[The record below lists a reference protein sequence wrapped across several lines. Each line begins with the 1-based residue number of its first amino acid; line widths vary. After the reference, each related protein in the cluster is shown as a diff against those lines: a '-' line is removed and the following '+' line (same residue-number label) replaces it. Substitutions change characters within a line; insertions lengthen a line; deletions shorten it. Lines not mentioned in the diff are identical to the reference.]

1 MSQTDPFEKLT
12 LFRTM
17 LMHAKEKAGKDRDF
31 GEAEG
36 ILDQA
41 KELLEEVRPH
51 VTPELYQ
58 EMKHEFIDAVLYVEH
73 ARGDFP
79 PDPEKEP

>member
-1 MSQTDPFEKLT
+1 MNEPDPFEKLT

-17 LMHAKEKAGKDRDF
+17 LMHAKEKAAKDRRFD
-31 GEAEG
+31 EAED

-41 KELLEEVRPH
+41 KAILEEVRPH
-51 VTPELYQ
+51 VTPELAE
-58 EMKHEFIDAVLYVEH
+58 EMKYEYIDSALFVEH

-79 PDPEKEP
+79 PDPEQEP

>member
-17 LMHAKEKAGKDRDF
+17 LMHAKEKASKDRRF
-31 GEAEG
+31 EEAED

-41 KELLEEVRPH
+41 KAILEEVRPH
-51 VTPELYQ
+51 VTPELAE
-58 EMKHEFIDAVLYVEH
+58 EMKYEYIDATLYVEH

-79 PDPEKEP
+79 PDSEKEP

>member
-1 MSQTDPFEKLT
+1 VNEADPFEKLT

-17 LMHAKEKAGKDRDF
+17 LMHAKEKAAKDRDF
-31 GEAEG
+31 EEAEG

-41 KELLEEVRPH
+41 KAVLEEVRPH
-51 VTPELYQ
+51 VTPELYE
-58 EMKHEFIDAVLYVEH
+58 EMRYEYIDAALYVEH

>member
-1 MSQTDPFEKLT
+1 MADSDPFEKLT
-12 LFRTM
+12 LIRSM
-17 LMHAKEKAGKDRDF
+17 LLHAREKAQKDRNF
-31 GEAEG
+31 EEAEL

-41 KELLEEVRPH
+41 KALIEEVRPH
-51 VTPELYQ
+51 VTEDLAEELKNEYVG
-58 EMKHEFIDAVLYVEH
+58 AVLYVEH